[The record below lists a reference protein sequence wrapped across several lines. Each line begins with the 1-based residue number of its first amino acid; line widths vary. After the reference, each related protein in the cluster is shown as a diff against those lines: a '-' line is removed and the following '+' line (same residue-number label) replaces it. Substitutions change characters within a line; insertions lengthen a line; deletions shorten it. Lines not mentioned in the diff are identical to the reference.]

1 MANSSLPGVISK
13 QTDAGEFEI
22 SEESASSLSISTD
35 TPTTVFDAISKQDFT
50 LGEKSGEIDLSGEI
64 VSALAES
71 AVIALVPQEYQDLTA
86 SITNLGF
93 SLANAYLLPSL
104 STAIGVTINPL
115 SAIDMNAMALAQI
128 KNKLEIINK
137 KLDTLLTSEM
147 ELAIIKCEKGLFHL
161 KKLLDNANNGTDMK
175 ERLANEA
182 NKEFR

>member
-1 MANSSLPGVISK
+1 MAEKVLVIAAKKLSIGDRFGKTEISGDMLSSISK
-13 QTDAGEFEI
+13 TSVLAMVPEKYQNATV
-22 SEESASSLSISTD
+22 SI
-35 TPTTVFDAISKQDFT
+35 A
-50 LGEKSGEIDLSGEI
+50 
-64 VSALAES
+64 
-71 AVIALVPQEYQDLTA
+71 
-86 SITNLGF
+86 NLGF

-104 STAIGVTINPL
+104 STAIGISINPIT
-115 SAIDMNAMALAQI
+115 AIDMNAMALAQI